1 MTCPNCECEDCGPDT
16 GPPMWLL
23 WVGVGLTLA
32 VYVVAPVLA
41 AAGVL
46 SLE

>member
-1 MTCPNCECEDCGPDT
+1 MTCPNCSCEDCDT
-16 GPPMWLL
+16 DGGPPIWLL

-41 AAGVL
+41 AAGMFVL
-46 SLE
+46 E